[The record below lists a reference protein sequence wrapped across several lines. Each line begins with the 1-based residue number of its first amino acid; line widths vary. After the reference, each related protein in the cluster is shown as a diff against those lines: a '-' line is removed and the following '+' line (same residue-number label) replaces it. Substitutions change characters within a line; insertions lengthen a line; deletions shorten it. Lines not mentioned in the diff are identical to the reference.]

1 MATSSDISPVV
12 GRLVELTPD
21 AEADISR
28 LLAQLTDEASADSAR
43 ISEMLALPHCH
54 LLVARAGARIVGMAS
69 VCIYT
74 IPTGRRAWIEDV
86 VVDARWRGRGIATRL
101 VERAIDQARRVSP
114 CTVMLTSRPSRVA
127 ANRLYRHMGFGS
139 KETNVY
145 KIEV

>member
-1 MATSSDISPVV
+1 MTTSSDISPVV

-74 IPTGRRAWIEDV
+74 IPTVRRDLIEDV
-86 VVDARWRGRGIATRL
+86 VVDARWRGRGLATRL
-101 VERAIDQARRVSP
+101 VESAIDQARRVSP

-127 ANRLYRHMGFGS
+127 ANRPVSYTHLTLP
-139 KETNVY
+139 TNSTV
-145 KIEV
+145 

>member
-1 MATSSDISPVV
+1 MTTSSDISPVV

-54 LLVARAGARIVGMAS
+54 LLVARAGERIVGMAS

-74 IPTGRRAWIEDV
+74 IPTGRRAWI
-86 VVDARWRGRGIATRL
+86 ATRL
-101 VERAIDQARRVSP
+101 VESAIDQARRVSP

>member
-1 MATSSDISPVV
+1 M
-12 GRLVELTPD
+12 
-21 AEADISR
+21 
-28 LLAQLTDEASADSAR
+28 
-43 ISEMLALPHCH
+43 
-54 LLVARAGARIVGMAS
+54 
-69 VCIYT
+69 
-74 IPTGRRAWIEDV
+74 

-101 VERAIDQARRVSP
+101 VESAIDQARRVSP